1 MAATANSTAEPAEQ
15 IAEQSPATTGEL
27 SPADTLLSDGAGGDA
42 RGVVSLDLL
51 MEVPVTLSI
60 EVGRSRMSIRDVLA
74 LHEGAVVTLDRH
86 AGEPLGVF
94 VNGALVARGE
104 VVIVNDAFGIRLT
117 EVVSPSERMGKLK

>member
-1 MAATANSTAEPAEQ
+1 MVVTPNGTAEPAEQ

-27 SPADTLLSDGAGGDA
+27 SPADALLSDGVGGDA

-51 MEVPVTLSI
+51 MDVPVTLSI

-104 VVIVNDAFGIRLT
+104 VVIVNDAFGIRLS
-117 EVVSPSERMGKLK
+117 EVVSLSERMGKLE